1 MCLWEPVLILLD
13 EEQCLKIVG
22 LAALYESTTLHP
34 KTLRSRFSGESRKS
48 GGPCK
53 PDTDC
58 MAYLTLR
65 AFLIINIVCDGS
77 LYRMVSRRGL
87 FQEYLAVVG
96 KYPYLIFE
104 PSVPNIYDISQ
115 KIPARYARE
124 LGKYS
129 RYVSDTSYLAAAAP
143 APPIKK

>member
-65 AFLIINIVCDGS
+65 AFVIISIVCESS

-87 FQEYLAVVG
+87 FKALSVGVRGKSCRNHPTYAASIVV
-96 KYPYLIFE
+96 
-104 PSVPNIYDISQ
+104 
-115 KIPARYARE
+115 
-124 LGKYS
+124 
-129 RYVSDTSYLAAAAP
+129 
-143 APPIKK
+143 